1 MKSKNLKT
9 KEFTISTSIS
19 SQENNARFQ
28 IEKTDKIKLRSDR
41 GNQQYLRRL
50 CGGGLRLR
58 ELREEEEEEGE
69 DDMEREGERD
79 REREREREEERE
91 SEGEEEPETEPEG
104 ERRPRPGFAI
114 VVAARKERIES
125 LDKP

>member
-1 MKSKNLKT
+1 M
-9 KEFTISTSIS
+9 
-19 SQENNARFQ
+19 
-28 IEKTDKIKLRSDR
+28 RSDR

-69 DDMEREGERD
+69 EDLEREGERD

-91 SEGEEEPETEPEG
+91 SEGEEEREEEPETEPEG

-114 VVAARKERIES
+114 VVTARKERIES